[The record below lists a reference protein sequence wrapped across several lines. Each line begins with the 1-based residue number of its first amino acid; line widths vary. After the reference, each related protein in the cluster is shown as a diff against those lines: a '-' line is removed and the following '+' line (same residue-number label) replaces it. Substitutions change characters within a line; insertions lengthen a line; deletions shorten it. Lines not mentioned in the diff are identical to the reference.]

1 VGDLRDVVAK
11 YPDDPEAWFLLG
23 EFYRHLGTPAGLSTE
38 ADELEMFEK
47 AVQLDPTFTPYY
59 IHFVESL
66 VGAGRGPEAA
76 EALATYEDLAPGIAS
91 PAVERLVRS
100 ALSDDDP
107 DVACYAWMRH
117 RFDGP
122 YVADAARAISSR
134 DSAEQRR
141 WRLIAQR
148 TKTLEELE
156 ACLHG
161 PRVSSAVSS
170 VGE

>member
-1 VGDLRDVVAK
+1 MKVRLPRSVEGRLALALLGLVVVSVSGQIASLRD
-11 YPDDPEAWFLLG
+11 
-23 EFYRHLGTPAGLSTE
+23 
-38 ADELEMFEK
+38 
-47 AVQLDPTFTPYY
+47 
-59 IHFVESL
+59 
-66 VGAGRGPEAA
+66 EAA
-76 EALATYEDLAPGIAS
+76 LIDAARQGSAKSRNRALFRLEARGIAS